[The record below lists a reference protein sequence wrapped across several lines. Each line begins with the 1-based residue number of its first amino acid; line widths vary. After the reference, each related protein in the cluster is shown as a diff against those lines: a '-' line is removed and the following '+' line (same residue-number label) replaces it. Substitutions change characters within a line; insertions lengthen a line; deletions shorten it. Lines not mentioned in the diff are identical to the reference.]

1 MIDMIKKE
9 EENTNKARLIKK
21 THKGEVDVDGDEDLS
36 TLEVSILSQI
46 QSVVFLSSE
55 SSTFLC
61 FNFACGFSGN

>member
-46 QSVVFLSSE
+46 QSVVPIFGIFHIPLLQ
-55 SSTFLC
+55 LC
-61 FNFACGFSGN
+61 VRFFR

>member
-36 TLEVSILSQI
+36 TLEVCRNVCLL
-46 QSVVFLSSE
+46 V
-55 SSTFLC
+55 
-61 FNFACGFSGN
+61 